1 MGDPT
6 GGWSATGRSP
16 GLLLRSQ
23 MGRFETKWLAGLR
36 TSPLSP
42 ICPDGGSTRCIAS
55 RRPPRIVVL
64 DMDSSESP
72 TYGEQEGAAYNGD
85 GDKRRL
91 R

>member
-42 ICPDGGSTRCIAS
+42 ICPDGWQGSLKSPIMAS
-55 RRPPRIVVL
+55 TPSGIRGML
-64 DMDSSESP
+64 DKMEDTSC
-72 TYGEQEGAAYNGD
+72 
-85 GDKRRL
+85 
-91 R
+91 